1 METPEYCVPQKWP
14 KELYEAYHE
23 MALFGA
29 VSAWEQSDEIQDITT
44 ASNTMYSST
53 NVKFTFT
60 FYIVLHRISINITAH
75 NIYVHLCAICRNK

>member
-1 METPEYCVPQKWP
+1 METPAYCVPQKWP

-53 NVKFTFT
+53 NVKFTCTFT
-60 FYIVLHRISINITAH
+60 
-75 NIYVHLCAICRNK
+75 